1 MPGDQAASEPR
12 LQLTDPAVLACP
24 YGYYAQVHA
33 HDAAAR
39 DEGPVGWIVPGH
51 DDLMRLSRDNE
62 DFSAELFGPEGTKLL
77 GASRE
82 PPPSAEVMAL
92 VARMRPMAN
101 ALVIGDPPAHNRQKA
116 IASAWLNAAHIQ
128 AMEPLVDELV
138 DRLIDAWI
146 DDGRC
151 EFVSQFAVPLPLTII
166 AHALGVQSSQMDR
179 FKVWTDHLEMGYMEP
194 LDNEQ
199 RLAVATSVLEFQDY
213 IVEQMADRAA
223 HPGDDLL
230 SALVHARVEGE
241 HVDLHGQG
249 LPGGEGLSE
258 AEILTMTSQLLAA
271 GNITTTSLIANLM
284 VALIENPQAMAEV
297 RADPSLLDAAID
309 ESLRRDAPVR
319 CGWRVTTQDVALE
332 NVTVPA
338 GSLVS
343 FGYGASGH
351 DPAVYPD
358 PDTYDVH
365 RNHLKQHLSFGH
377 GTHYCVGAHLA
388 REEARIAF
396 EKLLARLDDIRI
408 DPERPPVRII
418 SVSLSGYRELHLQF
432 TASS

>member
-1 MPGDQAASEPR
+1 MTDHTASEAP

-39 DEGPVGWIVPGH
+39 NEGPIGWIIPGH
-51 DDLMRLSRDNE
+51 DDLLRLSRDTE
-62 DFSAELFGPEGTKLL
+62 HFSAELFGPEGTKLL

-82 PPPSAEVMAL
+82 PPPSPDVMAL
-92 VARMRPMAN
+92 VGRMRPMAN
-101 ALVIGDPPAHNRQKA
+101 ALVIGDPPAHGRQKA
-116 IASAWLNAAHIQ
+116 IAMAWLNAAHI
-128 AMEPLVDELV
+128 ARMEPLVDDLV
-138 DRLIDAWI
+138 DGLIDAWI

-151 EFVSQFAVPLPLTII
+151 EFVSQFAVPLPLTVI
-166 AHALGVQSSQMDR
+166 AQALGVQSSHMER

-199 RLAVATSVLEFQDY
+199 RLAVSTSVLEFQDY

-223 HPGDDLL
+223 HPTDDLL
-230 SALVHARVEGE
+230 SALVNARVVGDEV
-241 HVDLHGQG
+241 HLQGQG
-249 LPGGEGLSE
+249 VDGGEGLSE

-271 GNITTTSLIANLM
+271 GNITTTSLMANLM
-284 VALIENPQAMAEV
+284 VALIENPQAMADV

-319 CGWRVTTQDVALE
+319 CGWRVTKEDVDLE

-338 GSLVS
+338 GSQV
-343 FGYGASGH
+343 FFAYGAAGH
-351 DPAVYPD
+351 DPDVYPE
-358 PDTYDVH
+358 PQTYDVH
-365 RNHLKQHLSFGH
+365 RGHLKQHLGFGH
-377 GTHYCVGAHLA
+377 GTHYCVGSHLA
-388 REEARIAF
+388 REEVRIAF

-408 DPERPPVRII
+408 AGERPPVPII
-418 SVSLSGYRELHLQF
+418 SLSLSGYRELHLQF